1 MADPSGFNMAY
12 KIRILVAEPSDWVTF
27 ISELTLCCLCFPSY
41 NPSSEFKRERYEGKA
56 WVCLRYTTKL
66 VGLLKP
72 TAGIVANTGKQVEV
86 LKEEAQK
93 FHKEL
98 QENTSNQVKELK
110 KTIKI

>member
-1 MADPSGFNMAY
+1 
-12 KIRILVAEPSDWVTF
+12 
-27 ISELTLCCLCFPSY
+27 
-41 NPSSEFKRERYEGKA
+41 
-56 WVCLRYTTKL
+56 